1 MPLPHP
7 DRFDLL
13 SPEVVEDPYPF
24 YASLREHAPVYRV
37 PHTQVRMV
45 STWDLVDEALERP
58 EDFSS
63 HLTGVLMRGEDGR
76 PVLFDMS
83 PLGAAIQA
91 IATAD
96 DPEHAVHRRLVQPL
110 LTPRRVNELEPL
122 VRDWAREAIAPLAAD
137 GGGDWVE
144 AAADPLPARAMA
156 RLIGFPDEDRKD
168 LVAWSMGGGAIL
180 AGTGRLQDLAVHRGL
195 NDELN
200 VYVVGRLKE
209 EMEGPG
215 GDPETQI
222 LAALVRGV
230 RAGLIDRAYA
240 LGILVTLVGAGGE
253 STASLIG
260 SSVRLL
266 AERGDLQDD
275 LRARPGRIPAFVE
288 EVTRLET
295 AFKGHYRVVRH
306 DTALGGC
313 ELPGDSRLMLMWASA
328 NRDDA
333 EFANPDEIDLDR
345 PVPRHHLGFGRG
357 THFCVGAPLA
367 RMEARVVLEELLER
381 TRRFE
386 IDPDRPP
393 AHVSS
398 IFIRRL
404 DHLHLR
410 VEAS

>member
-1 MPLPHP
+1 MTLPHP
-7 DRFDLL
+7 DSFDLL
-13 SPEVVEDPYPF
+13 SPEVVQDPYPF
-24 YASLREHAPVYRV
+24 FASLREHAPVYRV
-37 PHTQVRMV
+37 PHTQVRLV
-45 STWDLVDEALERP
+45 STWDLIDEALARP
-58 EDFSS
+58 EDFSN
-63 HLTGVLMRGEDGR
+63 HLTGVLMRGQDGR
-76 PVLFDMS
+76 PELFDMS

-110 LTPRRVNELEPL
+110 LSLRRVTELEPL
-122 VRDWAREAIAPLAAD
+122 VRGWAREAIEPLTAD

-144 AAADPLPARAMA
+144 AAADPLPVRAMA
-156 RLIGFPDEDRKD
+156 RLIGFPDEDRRQ
-168 LVAWSMGGGAIL
+168 LIAWSMGGGAIL
-180 AGTGRLQDLAVHRGL
+180 AGTGRLEELAVHRGL

-200 VYVVGRLKE
+200 VYVAGYLKRE
-209 EMEGPG
+209 LKAQS

-222 LAALVRGV
+222 LAAIVRGV
-230 RAGLIDRAYA
+230 HAGLIDTAYA
-240 LGILVTLVGAGGE
+240 MGILVTLIGAGGE
-253 STASLIG
+253 STASLVG

-266 AERGDLQDD
+266 AQRGDLQDE
-275 LRARPGRIPAFVE
+275 LRARPQRIPAFVE
-288 EVTRLET
+288 EVMRLET

-306 DTALGGC
+306 DTELGGC
-313 ELPGDSRLMLMWASA
+313 ELPGESRLMLMWASA
-328 NRDDA
+328 NRDA
-333 EFANPDEIDLDR
+333 SEFENPDEIDLDR
-345 PVPRHHLGFGRG
+345 SVPRHHLGFGRG

-404 DHLHLR
+404 DHLQLR
-410 VEAS
+410 VETA